1 MIKMKKIPVSKLSG
15 IKSGIGGAL
24 FPKIRQKV
32 LALFMLNPDKRFYV
46 RETIRLLG
54 GSPGAIQRELET
66 LTKVGILISEKIGN
80 QKYYGANKDCPVF
93 DEVRSIAEKTFG
105 LADVF
110 RTIFSKESSKSI
122 TLAWIY
128 GSIANAN
135 ETSSSD
141 IDLMIIGSLRYRDLI
156 TILKPTEIKLQRTIN
171 PTLYSKSEFIDKVR
185 ARNNFLRNVLKS
197 EKVFV
202 LGNSDDLAK
211 LVE

>member
-1 MIKMKKIPVSKLSG
+1 M
-15 IKSGIGGAL
+15 
-24 FPKIRQKV
+24 
-32 LALFMLNPDKRFYV
+32 
-46 RETIRLLG
+46 
-54 GSPGAIQRELET
+54 
-66 LTKVGILISEKIGN
+66 TKVGILISEKIGN

-185 ARNNFLRNVLKS
+185 AMNNFLRNVLKS